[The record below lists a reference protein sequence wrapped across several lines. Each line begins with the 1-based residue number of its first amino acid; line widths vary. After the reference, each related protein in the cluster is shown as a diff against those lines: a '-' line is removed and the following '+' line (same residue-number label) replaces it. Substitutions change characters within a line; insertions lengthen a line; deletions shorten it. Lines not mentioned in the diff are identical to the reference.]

1 MKPPKEELVNELKAR
16 SEYMDTQ
23 GAYLIKLFKLLRRGY
38 IDHICK
44 SLDVPC
50 RIYKLLYLIRLCL
63 LHKKVARQ
71 RFIRELV
78 RKWRFASFVKK
89 MARKKLELMY
99 KNLHVSYLQMANE
112 MFGDEDEVNPS
123 VIKEFERFGTSVGM
137 FSSEEPYLN
146 DEISKKYYQKVQK
159 KYVFK
164 PSVTEEESKPGKNY
178 GKESKND
185 NEDDENHDFYIDN
198 TEDEGTKG
206 KV

>member
-1 MKPPKEELVNELKAR
+1 
-16 SEYMDTQ
+16 
-23 GAYLIKLFKLLRRGY
+23 
-38 IDHICK
+38 
-44 SLDVPC
+44 
-50 RIYKLLYLIRLCL
+50 
-63 LHKKVARQ
+63 
-71 RFIRELV
+71 
-78 RKWRFASFVKK
+78 
-89 MARKKLELMY
+89 
-99 KNLHVSYLQMANE
+99 MANE

-164 PSVTEEESKPGKNY
+164 PSVIEEESKPGKNY

-198 TEDEGTKG
+198 TGDEGTKG